1 MKLSVG
7 FLMLTFLASAAIPVA
22 AQDPRVH
29 QLELDIAQLR
39 RELSAQARRID
50 QLERQLTQGAQRP
63 SVEST
68 VQAPTAATASPAWL
82 VAANWERIRPGM
94 LEIDV
99 VQLLGAPT
107 SIRADSDAEK
117 KTLFYALEVAPAA
130 FLAGSIE
137 VANGRVTEVK
147 KPALR

>member
-1 MKLSVG
+1 MKLSIG
-7 FLMLTFLASAAIPVA
+7 LLLLTLLTSAAIPVA
-22 AQDPRVH
+22 AQDTRVR

-50 QLERQLTQGAQRP
+50 QLERQSTQSAQRP
-63 SVEST
+63 SGEST
-68 VQAPTAATASPAWL
+68 VQAPVEAPASPAWL

-107 SIRADSDAEK
+107 SIRADSDAEN
-117 KTLFYALEVAPAA
+117 KTLFYALEVAPTA

-137 VANGRVTEVK
+137 IANGRVTEVK
-147 KPALR
+147 KPVLR